1 MSQGTTSP
9 SKQLQFLDGLVD
21 LVIMAIRETSDHS
34 FDRRMQRFLYFF
46 FFFRGGG
53 GGGGIHCETTKTP
66 SFNENFPGY
75 WILLHGNKMKPKA
88 CQLQLLCNAN
98 KNS

>member
-46 FFFRGGG
+46 FFGGG
-53 GGGGIHCETTKTP
+53 GGVYIVKPQNPLLSMKT
-66 SFNENFPGY
+66 SRGTGY
-75 WILLHGNKMKPKA
+75 CYMA
-88 CQLQLLCNAN
+88 TR
-98 KNS
+98 